1 MALFLKQAKFKNG
14 KIYLSIVDGYWK
26 DGKVKQKVY
35 QKLGYLDDL
44 KKQYSDPI
52 AYYKS
57 YVEELKKEFMTKI
70 TTTFDTT
77 KDNDFDDDTFN
88 IGYTYLKKI
97 FQELNISNILKNK
110 QYSTDIEYSLPKA
123 CELLTYSRILNPG
136 SIKYTYE
143 HKNDFFEPFDL
154 SLDDLYRSLK
164 PLLNCKEDIFKT
176 IWENTKD
183 TYNRDASTSYYD
195 CTNYYF
201 EIEYDDEDTLN
212 DKGEIIKKGLRKRG
226 PEKNHRPDPI
236 VEMGLLLDKQGFP
249 ISYNLFSGNTSEKE
263 TLVPEIDNIKRRHN
277 INKVIVVADRGLNC
291 SDNMIKLA
299 GIDLD
304 KENRDGYIY
313 GQSVR
318 GADQEFKNWILSDNY
333 KTDKIIDD
341 EGNEIIFKHKSRIYP
356 KKMYITRDDK
366 GLTKSGNKKK
376 QTILVDQKQ
385 MVYYSQKYADIQKR
399 DRQMVIEKAK
409 DLIKNPGAYTKA
421 TSYGAAGYINNIKF
435 DKETGVVSNGTELT
449 LNEEKINEDAKY
461 DGYYSIVTSE
471 EKLSDLELR
480 NIYRGLAKIE
490 ETFKITKSEFNAR
503 PINVRLEDHIDA
515 HFLICFISLVIIR
528 ILQNKSNEKYS
539 IKNLL
544 EKMKNFKCTHETGN
558 LYKFI
563 GYKPEIQYLNR
574 KFELNMDKKYDT
586 RENIKK
592 FLKDKIYLVSMLHYL
607 LPHYHQLFYIFH
619 YLLTSI
625 HHSIFQLILNLFH
638 YQNHHNL

>member
-1 MALFLKQAKFKNG
+1 MSLFLKTAKYKNG
-14 KIYLSIVDGYWK
+14 KTYLSIVDGYRV

-35 QKLGYLDDL
+35 KKIGYLEDLEKQFDDPISHFKKEVEIL
-44 KKQYSDPI
+44 KKQFIS
-52 AYYKS
+52 
-57 YVEELKKEFMTKI
+57 KI
-70 TTTFDTT
+70 TTTFDINQ
-77 KDNDFDDDTFN
+77 DNTFEDDTFN
-88 IGYTYLKKI
+88 IGYAYLKTI
-97 FQELNISNILKNK
+97 FKELDINSVLKNK
-110 QYSTDIEYSLPKA
+110 QYSSNIEYSLSKA
-123 CELLTYSRILNPG
+123 CELLTYSRILDPG

-143 HKNDFFEPFDL
+143 HKNQFFEPFDL
-154 SLDDLYRSLK
+154 SLDDLYRCLN
-164 PLLNCKEDIFKT
+164 PLLDCKEDIFKT
-176 IWENTKD
+176 IWKNTKEE
-183 TYNRDASTSYYD
+183 YHRDASTSYYD

-201 EIEYDDEDTLN
+201 EIEYDDEDIKN
-212 DKGEIIKKGLRKRG
+212 EDGEIIKKGLRKRG

-263 TLVPEIDNIKRRHN
+263 TLIPEIHNIKRRHN
-277 INKVIVVADRGLNC
+277 IDKVIVVADRGLNC
-291 SDNMIKLA
+291 SDNMIKMA

-318 GADQEFKNWILSDNY
+318 GADQEFKNWILSGDY
-333 KTDKIIDD
+333 KIDKIIDD

-376 QTILVDQKQ
+376 QSITVDQKQ
-385 MVYYSQKYADIQKR
+385 MVYYSQKYADKQKR

-409 DLIKNPGAYTKA
+409 DLIKNPGAYTRA

-435 DKETGVVSNGTELT
+435 DKETGVVSNGSELS
-449 LNEEKINEDAKY
+449 LNIEKITEDEKL

-471 EKLSDLELR
+471 ENLSDLELR
-480 NIYRGLAKIE
+480 NIYKGLSKIE

-503 PINVRLEDHIDA
+503 PINVRLEDHIEA
-515 HFLICFISLVIIR
+515 HFLICFIALVIIR
-528 ILQNKSNEKYS
+528 ILQDKINNKYT

-544 EKMKNFKCTHETGN
+544 ENMKNFKCTHETGN

-574 KFELNMDKKYDT
+574 KFGLNMDKKYDT

-592 FLKDKIYLVSMLHYL
+592 ILKY
-607 LPHYHQLFYIFH
+607 
-619 YLLTSI
+619 
-625 HHSIFQLILNLFH
+625 
-638 YQNHHNL
+638 

>member
-1 MALFLKQAKFKNG
+1 MSLFLKTAKYKNG
-14 KIYLSIVDGYWK
+14 KTYLSIVDGYRV

-35 QKLGYLDDL
+35 KKIGYLEDLEKQFDDPISHFKKEVEIL
-44 KKQYSDPI
+44 KKQFIS
-52 AYYKS
+52 
-57 YVEELKKEFMTKI
+57 KI
-70 TTTFDTT
+70 TTTFDINQ
-77 KDNDFDDDTFN
+77 DNTFEDDTFN
-88 IGYTYLKKI
+88 IGYAYLKTI
-97 FQELNISNILKNK
+97 FKELDINSVLKNK
-110 QYSTDIEYSLPKA
+110 QYSSNIEYSLSRA
-123 CELLTYSRILNPG
+123 CELLTYSRILDPG

-143 HKNDFFEPFDL
+143 HKNQFFEPFDL
-154 SLDDLYRSLK
+154 SLDDLYRCLN
-164 PLLNCKEDIFKT
+164 PLLDCKEDIFKT
-176 IWENTKD
+176 IWENTKEE
-183 TYNRDASTSYYD
+183 YHRDASTSYYD

-201 EIEYDDEDTLN
+201 EIEYDDEDIKN
-212 DKGEIIKKGLRKRG
+212 EDGEIIKKGLRKRG

-263 TLVPEIDNIKRRHN
+263 TLIPEIHNIKRRHN
-277 INKVIVVADRGLNC
+277 IDKVIVVADRGLNC
-291 SDNMIKLA
+291 SDNMIKMA

-318 GADQEFKNWILSDNY
+318 GADQEFKNWILSGDY
-333 KTDKIIDD
+333 KIDKIIDD

-376 QTILVDQKQ
+376 QSITVDQKQ
-385 MVYYSQKYADIQKR
+385 MVYYSQKYADKQKR

-409 DLIKNPGAYTKA
+409 DLIKNPGAYTRA

-435 DKETGVVSNGTELT
+435 DKETGVVSNGSELS
-449 LNEEKINEDAKY
+449 LNIEKITQDEKL

-471 EKLSDLELR
+471 ENLSDLELR
-480 NIYRGLAKIE
+480 NIYKGLSKIE

-503 PINVRLEDHIDA
+503 PINVRLEDHIEA
-515 HFLICFISLVIIR
+515 HFLICFIALVIIR
-528 ILQNKSNEKYS
+528 ILQDKINNKYT

-544 EKMKNFKCTHETGN
+544 ENMKNFKCTHETGN

-574 KFELNMDKKYDT
+574 KFGLNMDKKYDT

-592 FLKDKIYLVSMLHYL
+592 ILKY
-607 LPHYHQLFYIFH
+607 
-619 YLLTSI
+619 
-625 HHSIFQLILNLFH
+625 
-638 YQNHHNL
+638 

>member
-1 MALFLKQAKFKNG
+1 MSLFLKTAKYKNG
-14 KIYLSIVDGYWK
+14 KTYLSIVDGYRV

-35 QKLGYLDDL
+35 KKIGYLEDLEKQFDDPISHFKKEVEIL
-44 KKQYSDPI
+44 KKQFIS
-52 AYYKS
+52 
-57 YVEELKKEFMTKI
+57 KI
-70 TTTFDTT
+70 TTTFDINQ
-77 KDNDFDDDTFN
+77 DNTFEDDTFN
-88 IGYTYLKKI
+88 IGYAYLKTI
-97 FQELNISNILKNK
+97 FKELDINSVLKNK
-110 QYSTDIEYSLPKA
+110 QYSSNIEYSLSKA
-123 CELLTYSRILNPG
+123 CELLTYSRILDPG

-143 HKNDFFEPFDL
+143 HKNQFFEPFDL
-154 SLDDLYRSLK
+154 SLDDLYRCLN
-164 PLLNCKEDIFKT
+164 PLLDCKEDIFKT
-176 IWENTKD
+176 IWENTKEE
-183 TYNRDASTSYYD
+183 YHRDASTSYYD

-201 EIEYDDEDTLN
+201 EIEYDDEDIKN
-212 DKGEIIKKGLRKRG
+212 EDGEIIKKGLRKRG

-263 TLVPEIDNIKRRHN
+263 TLIPEIHNIKRRHN
-277 INKVIVVADRGLNC
+277 IDKVIVVADRGLNC
-291 SDNMIKLA
+291 SDNMIKMA

-304 KENRDGYIY
+304 KENRDGYVY

-318 GADQEFKNWILSDNY
+318 GADQEFKNWILSGDY
-333 KTDKIIDD
+333 KIDKIIDD

-376 QTILVDQKQ
+376 QSITVDQKQ
-385 MVYYSQKYADIQKR
+385 MVYYSQKYADKQKR

-409 DLIKNPGAYTKA
+409 DLIKNPGAYTRA

-435 DKETGVVSNGTELT
+435 DKETGVVSNGSELS
-449 LNEEKINEDAKY
+449 LNIEKITEDEKL

-471 EKLSDLELR
+471 ENLSDLELR
-480 NIYRGLAKIE
+480 NIYKGLSKIE

-503 PINVRLEDHIDA
+503 PINVRLEDHIEA
-515 HFLICFISLVIIR
+515 HFLICFIALVIIR
-528 ILQNKSNEKYS
+528 ILQDKINNKYT

-544 EKMKNFKCTHETGN
+544 ENMKNFKCTHETGN

-574 KFELNMDKKYDT
+574 KFGLNMDKKYDT

-592 FLKDKIYLVSMLHYL
+592 ILKY
-607 LPHYHQLFYIFH
+607 
-619 YLLTSI
+619 
-625 HHSIFQLILNLFH
+625 
-638 YQNHHNL
+638 